1 MILMI
6 EDDCYCTIGVKL
18 LCNSFVKTK
27 IITPNCITILI
38 YYTMKHAEFTIEN
51 NTIEFWNTILG
62 VEKVLLNG
70 KKVSSKFSFSGEN
83 HPIKLQGRNLV
94 LKVRYVPGNMKMQL
108 MENDLLLE
116 EQSAKISIKQ
126 RILWSV
132 IGVGIGFLLARL
144 ANYL

>member
-1 MILMI
+1 
-6 EDDCYCTIGVKL
+6 
-18 LCNSFVKTK
+18 
-27 IITPNCITILI
+27 
-38 YYTMKHAEFTIEN
+38 MKHAEFTIEN

-70 KKVSSKFSFSGEN
+70 KKISSKFSLSGRD
-83 HPIKLQGRNLV
+83 HSIKLQGRNLV

-116 EQSAKISIKQ
+116 EQSAKINIKQ

-132 IGVGIGFLLARL
+132 IGVGIGFLLVRL
-144 ANYL
+144 MSYL

>member
-1 MILMI
+1 
-6 EDDCYCTIGVKL
+6 
-18 LCNSFVKTK
+18 
-27 IITPNCITILI
+27 
-38 YYTMKHAEFTIEN
+38 MKHAEFTIEN

-70 KKVSSKFSFSGEN
+70 KKVSSKFSFSGAV
-83 HPIKLQGRNLV
+83 HPIKLQDRNLV
-94 LKVRYVPGNMKMQL
+94 LKVRYVIGNIKMQL

-132 IGVGIGFLLARL
+132 IGVGIGFLLVRL
-144 ANYL
+144 VNFL